1 MLPIRPRALLL
12 LTATQALLLAGC
24 FTMVYGPG
32 ARPADT
38 SNQPEAPALDWI
50 IDADHATQLIEASPA
65 PTVLLDARTLD
76 AFDAEHIEGST
87 HVTWQEFSRQD
98 DPYRGQLL
106 PDIDALASRIGAVGA
121 HPTRNVLV
129 IGEPLDG
136 WGEEGRIVWML
147 RAMGIQSAAVVDG
160 GYSALVAR
168 TTTSPTAPLEQSPV
182 AFDPAPTEE
191 LTANTEEILAL
202 LAQPDVTL
210 IDTREEREYN
220 GETPYGERRPG
231 HLPGAVHVYFK
242 DLLDDDGLLRPEA
255 ELRAIFEERGITP
268 EAQAIAYCTGGIR
281 SAWFVVVLRHLGY
294 DRARNYPGSMWEW
307 AAQPEET
314 HPLE

>member
-1 MLPIRPRALLL
+1 MLPQTPRTLTSLLAMHALLL
-12 LTATQALLLAGC
+12 TGC
-24 FTMVYGPG
+24 FTMIYGPG
-32 ARPADT
+32 AQPADT
-38 SNQPEAPALDWI
+38 SSQPDAPELAWI
-50 IDADHATQLIEASPA
+50 IDADHAARLIDA
-65 PTVLLDARTLD
+65 PTAPVVLLDTRTRG

-98 DPYRGQLL
+98 APYRGQLL
-106 PDIDALASRIGAVGA
+106 PDINALADRIGAVGA
-121 HPTRNVLV
+121 HPTRHVLV

-147 RAMGIQSAAVVDG
+147 RAMGVQSAAVVDG

-168 TTTSPTAPLEQSPV
+168 TTTSPAAPLEQRPV
-182 AFDPAPTEE
+182 ELAPAPTEE
-191 LTANTEEILAL
+191 LTADTEEILRL
-202 LAQPDVTL
+202 LARPDVTL

-242 DLLDDDGLLRPEA
+242 DLLDDTGRLRPEA
-255 ELRAIFEERGITP
+255 ELRAVFEAQGITP
-268 EAQAIAYCTGGIR
+268 DKQAVAYCTGGIR

-294 DRARNYPGSMWEW
+294 DRAKNYPGSMWEW
-307 AAQPEET
+307 SAQPEAT